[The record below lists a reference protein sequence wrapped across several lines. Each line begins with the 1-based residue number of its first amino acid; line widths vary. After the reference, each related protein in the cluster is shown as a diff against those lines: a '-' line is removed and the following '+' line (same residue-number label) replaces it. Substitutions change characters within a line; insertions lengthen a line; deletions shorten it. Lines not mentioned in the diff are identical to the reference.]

1 MRRRRSL
8 SCSEKLHSRG
18 FKNGRF
24 VENDQKSL
32 KTHLNARG
40 DESKGSLGAVV
51 SGEHGVNGL
60 ALLLLREEDG
70 VGDDGDVAIDV
81 DTQVKFDDIALLDNN
96 V

>member
-1 MRRRRSL
+1 M
-8 SCSEKLHSRG
+8 G
-18 FKNGRF
+18 
-24 VENDQKSL
+24 
-32 KTHLNARG
+32 
-40 DESKGSLGAVV
+40 
-51 SGEHGVNGL
+51 GEHGVDGL